1 MHGYSI
7 VVQAEMM
14 SKACTAEQG
23 SHAFGWG
30 CEHGRI
36 HANSAT
42 DCIPLVLRIGIHMQN
57 LLFGLIVR
65 ESRKWLPLTAHISS
79 RILVHCLGSAVA
91 GTVQP

>member
-7 VVQAEMM
+7 VVQAEKM
-14 SKACTAEQG
+14 SKVCTVEQG

-30 CEHGRI
+30 CEHGRK

-42 DCIPLVLRIGIHMQN
+42 DCIPLVLRIGVHMQN
-57 LLFGLIVR
+57 LLFG
-65 ESRKWLPLTAHISS
+65 LTAHISS